1 MDLGT
6 SLIVIALTTLA
17 LSYSWGMRGL
27 VVGGEKGAMLPGAY
41 LGLLLAWFSGSDVI
55 RDNFWIFAAAGA
67 LSMFFGGSETYGQT
81 LGFVL
86 HPERRRGGRMK
97 GYTGVALKGAL
108 WFGLSGTV
116 LGMAFSSAAGIYKWY
131 DMVMMVLM
139 IPIAQIV
146 GVRLFNHPFDKK
158 NGIFPTM
165 YFSIDRREEWGG
177 NLATILV
184 IVTFVCMRSDDLA
197 LVLGFAGAG
206 SGALGWVI
214 ALWLYKI
221 SERPLKNGKYLF
233 GKVARRGYVNGWKIM
248 EFALGAFGG
257 LGISLLYCLNFDKVE
272 YRAALIEKNGI
283 WSPIADLEPWISV
296 AAFAV
301 LMLSVLQYAVAY
313 KRTKNVEGKVFKD
326 PYILDS
332 IERPLYY
339 LLPLMTVL
347 LGSVNTAKVISGFV
361 IYWVA
366 VEKTAFGGRLDGYKK
381 KAKVRAGLII
391 SAIVILALQILADGF
406 GIMFT
411 WLLYG
416 LPYLIMEFVYIFS
429 PKKIERIKAE
439 GGGLKGLKTCLK
451 ADITVYPFFIL
462 QIAVLYVFGAVL
474 FCL

>member
-1 MDLGT
+1 MDWGT
-6 SLIVIALTTLA
+6 SLITIALTTLA

-55 RDNFWIFAAAGA
+55 RENFWIFVAAGA

-81 LGFVL
+81 LGFVI
-86 HPERRRGGRMK
+86 HPERRLGGRMK

-116 LGMAFSSAAGIYKWY
+116 LGMTFSAAAGMYKWY
-131 DMVMMVLM
+131 DMVIMVLL

-146 GVRLFNHPFDKK
+146 GVRLFNYPFDKK
-158 NGIFPTM
+158 NGVFPTM
-165 YFSIDRREEWGG
+165 YFSVDRREEWGG

-184 IVTFVCMRSDDLA
+184 IVTFVCMRSEDLA
-197 LVLGFAGAG
+197 LILGFAGAG

-221 SERPLKNGKYLF
+221 SERPLKNGKYLL
-233 GKVARRGYVNGWKIM
+233 GKAARRGYVNGWKIM
-248 EFALGAFGG
+248 EYALGAIGG
-257 LGISLLYCLNFDKVE
+257 FGISLLYCLKFDSVE
-272 YRAALIEKNGI
+272 HRIALIEKSGI

-301 LMLSVLQYAVAY
+301 LMLSVLQYVVAY
-313 KRTKNVEGKVFKD
+313 IKTKNAEGKVFKD

-339 LLPLMTVL
+339 LLPLMAVL

-361 IYWVA
+361 IYWVV
-366 VEKTAFGGRLDGYKK
+366 VEKTAFGGRLDGYKN
-381 KAKVRAGLII
+381 KAKIRVILIM
-391 SAIVILALQILADGF
+391 SAVAILALQIFAGGF
-406 GIMFT
+406 GVMST

-416 LPYLIMEFVYIFS
+416 LPYLIMEFVYRFS
-429 PKKIERIKAE
+429 PKNREKIKTAGDR
-439 GGGLKGLKTCLK
+439 LRGLKTFLK
-451 ADITVYPFFIL
+451 EDITVYPFFVL
-462 QIAVLYVFGAVL
+462 QIAALYVCGIVV